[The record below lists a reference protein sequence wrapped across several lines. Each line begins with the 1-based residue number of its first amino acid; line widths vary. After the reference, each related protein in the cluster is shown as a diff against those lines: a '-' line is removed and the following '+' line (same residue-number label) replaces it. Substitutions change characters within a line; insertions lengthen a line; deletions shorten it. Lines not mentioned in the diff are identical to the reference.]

1 MRFWL
6 QTRAL
11 ECSTPC
17 AQYTMH
23 AAHAS
28 STHMKQLLA
37 TAVLQTHVSLQRA
50 VNLTCTA
57 IDDGVI
63 TGAGV
68 AAPLSES
75 DIHPN

>member
-1 MRFWL
+1 
-6 QTRAL
+6 
-11 ECSTPC
+11 
-17 AQYTMH
+17 
-23 AAHAS
+23 
-28 STHMKQLLA
+28 MKQLLA